1 MGKFVQK
8 NIMKTTVTSL
18 SNQNKNNKLNVHQ
31 LITRLTIAV
40 VMWPH
45 GAQLLP
51 GLFGGYGFTN
61 TMSYFT
67 GQAGLPWLV
76 GFIVIMAQFFGSL
89 FILCGLFTRLNA
101 FVMSVI
107 AVGMIFSGHVEH
119 GFFMN
124 WFGNQKGEGFEF
136 HLLLLGL
143 CLSLVFTENY
153 AFSLDHILKKKTNIK
168 TWIL

>member
-1 MGKFVQK
+1 
-8 NIMKTTVTSL
+8 MKTTVATS
-18 SNQNKNNKLNVHQ
+18 SNQIKNNTLNFHQ
-31 LITRLTIAV
+31 LITRLTIAL

-45 GAQLLP
+45 GAQLLL
-51 GLFGGYGFTN
+51 GMFGGYGFAN
-61 TMSYFT
+61 TMNYFT
-67 GQAGLPWLV
+67 QQSGLPWLA

-101 FVMSVI
+101 LIMSVI
-107 AVGMIFSGHVEH
+107 VVGMIFSGHVEH

-143 CLSLVFTENY
+143 CLSLVFTGNY
-153 AFSLDHILKKKTNIK
+153 AFSLDDSLKKKTNIK